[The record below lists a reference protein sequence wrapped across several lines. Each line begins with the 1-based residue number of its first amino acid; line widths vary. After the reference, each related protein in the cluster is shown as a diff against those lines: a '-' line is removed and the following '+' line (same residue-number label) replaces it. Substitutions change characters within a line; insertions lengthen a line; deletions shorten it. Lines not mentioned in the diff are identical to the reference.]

1 MTYREEW
8 QLVAHA
14 PTELTP
20 AEGSVAQAIARRIK
34 PGKHSEPIPQ
44 RTLYA
49 ESIGVKSKDTI
60 KRALARLEALGVI
73 EVRTPPKGSRL
84 PSVITWALECPGDC
98 RQDHSNGNK
107 KTAQT
112 VLERQLEEL
121 EKSESQNAT
130 RPTHQG
136 TTRPTH
142 QGALRSIKKERDGSF
157 LDCIEEA
164 LKKVTSKTEGQ
175 RALEAALAD
184 SNQRAIVRTA
194 AELLAVKAEQN
205 PENYLAQIAISSP
218 HKLLPSAPKTA
229 RALTPPDLSHLP
241 REVAAERLAAWE
253 QIHKA
258 KAVS

>member
-1 MTYREEW
+1 MSIREEW

-14 PTELTP
+14 PTDLTP

-34 PGKHSEPIPQ
+34 PGQPSERIPQ

-49 ESIGVKSKDTI
+49 ESVGVKSKDTI
-60 KRALARLEALGVI
+60 KRALAKLEALGVI

-107 KTAQT
+107 KTART

-121 EKSESQNAT
+121 EKSESQN
-130 RPTHQG
+130 
-136 TTRPTH
+136 TTRPTPQDTTRPTP
-142 QGALRSIKKERDGSF
+142 QGALRSIKKERDRSL

-164 LKKVTSKTEGQ
+164 LKKVHSKTEGQ
-175 RALEAALAD
+175 EALEAALAD
-184 SNQRAIVRTA
+184 SSLRAGVRTA

-218 HKLLPSAPKTA
+218 HKLLPRAPRTA
-229 RALTPPDLSHLP
+229 KALTPPDLSHLP

-253 QIHKA
+253 QIHKV